1 MSPFKIP
8 GLLIV
13 ALLLSCSQDRH
24 SSVIA
29 IENESVLGSD
39 TIVGRKAI
47 TNEIPGAA
55 YRKRAVGY
63 FVVVNSDTSVLTCI
77 FSESRTG
84 ESLSMDILYPR
95 RSLSYHQRMTELK
108 TILPEAA
115 KDFKLDSLRTI
126 YLGRL
131 VTNGDI
137 AIQVTKQFADTLRSQ
152 HQIRDYQKIG
162 QILKDSKLG
171 TDLNKLLKPYALD
184 VDNISVEKVF
194 FTSKHDLYWSAKI
207 ETDSA
212 AVPDK
217 ILDCMT
223 WVAIK
228 HD

>member
-1 MSPFKIP
+1 MDSFKISSV
-8 GLLIV
+8 LIL
-13 ALLLSCSQDRH
+13 ALLSCSPDRH
-24 SSVIA
+24 SNAIA
-29 IENESVLGSD
+29 IENESALASD

-55 YRKRAVGY
+55 YRRRSIGY
-63 FVVVNSDTSVLTCI
+63 FVIVNSDTSVLTCI
-77 FSESRTG
+77 FSESKTG
-84 ESLSMDILYPR
+84 ESLFMDILYPR

-108 TILPEAA
+108 KILPEAA
-115 KDFKLDSLRTI
+115 KNFKLDSLRTI

-137 AIQVTKQFADTLRSQ
+137 TIAVTDQFVRTFGPE
-152 HQIRDYQKIG
+152 HQIRDYEKIG
-162 QILKDSKLG
+162 KFLKESKLG
-171 TDLNKLLKPYALD
+171 TDLNKLFKPYSLH
-184 VDNISVEKVF
+184 VDKISVEKVF

-223 WVAIK
+223 WVRIK